1 MFVYWFFIYYNTTFC
16 IVIPDNTTSK
26 HMRYAN
32 SLESLDSVS
41 SSIQQARAYSR
52 HTVSK
57 NSQII
62 VTYDEGI
69 QQFLP
74 KKQKSTL
81 FFWKIIVPKSQHFV
95 LWYYFFRAL
104 GFSQHKNILTHLLK
118 CLLLE
123 ADPPILF
130 SKTLCIQGK
139 IQIWWE
145 KKCHS
150 LCQILPSLTIYKLV
164 ACTVTYLIFWVH
176 RISPKM

>member
-1 MFVYWFFIYYNTTFC
+1 MLGIPICLFIDFFIYYNTTFC

-57 NSQII
+57 NSQKS

-74 KKQKSTL
+74 KKLKLTL
-81 FFWKIIVPKSQHFV
+81 FF
-95 LWYYFFRAL
+95 
-104 GFSQHKNILTHLLK
+104 
-118 CLLLE
+118 
-123 ADPPILF
+123 
-130 SKTLCIQGK
+130 
-139 IQIWWE
+139 
-145 KKCHS
+145 
-150 LCQILPSLTIYKLV
+150 
-164 ACTVTYLIFWVH
+164 
-176 RISPKM
+176 

>member
-1 MFVYWFFIYYNTTFC
+1 MFVYWFFSFTINYNTTFC

-57 NSQII
+57 NSQKS

-145 KKCHS
+145 KKMTFSVPNFAFSDHS
-150 LCQILPSLTIYKLV
+150 
-164 ACTVTYLIFWVH
+164 
-176 RISPKM
+176 